1 MKEIKDMNL
10 AECINRLRELPDG
23 TIEDQFDMR
32 DLPWIFD
39 VAEELADRIHDLT
52 RWISVEERLP
62 TREDADA
69 EGYVWVS
76 AIQITM
82 GDRANDSWLWSEVSL
97 DGGIAYKP
105 THWKRITPPE
115 DKP

>member
-1 MKEIKDMNL
+1 MKKPIEKMNAGEL
-10 AECINRLRELPDG
+10 ADEFNPANAKSSVRYDYATMYRLTSRLRELH
-23 TIEDQFDMR
+23 E
-32 DLPWIFD
+32 
-39 VAEELADRIHDLT
+39 LT
-52 RWISVEERLP
+52 RWIPVSERLP

-115 DKP
+115 GKP